1 MMIMVSTNKPNATML
16 LLMLAEV
23 SLQLIFVDSEVDD
36 LQLVNY

>member
-1 MMIMVSTNKPNATML
+1 MVSTNKPNAA

-36 LQLVNY
+36 LQLLVNY

>member
-1 MMIMVSTNKPNATML
+1 MMIMVSTNEPTATML

>member
-1 MMIMVSTNKPNATML
+1 MMIMVNTNKPNVTML

-23 SLQLIFVDSEVDD
+23 SLQLIFVDSEDDD

>member
-1 MMIMVSTNKPNATML
+1 MMIMVSTNEPAATML